1 MSSTISSKILNL
13 KFMQRHKTQVEA
25 QQRAAADATA
35 RLEAEWSMEMGL
47 GVPAAA
53 ASSSASTAAPAAAP
67 SATVAAQSVTAS
79 APAPAPPGRRVVT
92 AEDVPQASEQQQ
104 LLQFRPGRR
113 SFGSFNPRLEK
124 RLTEINETKREA
136 AELIELERRAAE
148 ERRKATAAHAEL
160 VRKADAQEAK
170 ERQDG
175 VSEEEMAARYSKYL
189 PTGFQQHAMPEPP
202 VVQNPVR
209 VRDAPVG
216 GGAAAKK
223 RKTQ

>member
-1 MSSTISSKILNL
+1 MSNISSKILNL
-13 KFMQRHKTQVEA
+13 KFMQRHKTQAEA

-35 RLEAEWSMEMGL
+35 RLEAEWSTEMGL
-47 GVPAAA
+47 GAPTAAA
-53 ASSSASTAAPAAAP
+53 ASSSPAGAVPSAAAAAP
-67 SATVAAQSVTAS
+67 STAS
-79 APAPAPPGRRVVT
+79 PTPAPPPGRRVVT
-92 AEDVPQASEQQQ
+92 AEDVPQGSEQQQ

-124 RLTEINETKREA
+124 RLTEIDETKREA

-148 ERRKATAAHAEL
+148 ERRKTADAHAQL
-160 VRKADAQEAK
+160 MRKADAQEAK

-189 PTGFQQHAMPEPP
+189 PAGLQQQAMPEPP

-216 GGAAAKK
+216 GGSAAKK